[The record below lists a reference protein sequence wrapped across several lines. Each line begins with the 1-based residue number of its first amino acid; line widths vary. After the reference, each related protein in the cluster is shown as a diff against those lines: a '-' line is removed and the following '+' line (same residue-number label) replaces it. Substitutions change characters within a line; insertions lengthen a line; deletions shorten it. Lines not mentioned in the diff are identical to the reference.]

1 MEEMK
6 KSLNSESK
14 VPSNGKWADFEAV
27 ARASVGVFPGF
38 ALAPLLVP
46 SQSWVPPEGVVTSCP
61 LEKTKPSKIV
71 VVEPSMRR
79 ETFWRSAFL
88 QSLAVMTC

>member
-6 KSLNSESK
+6 KSSNPTSK

-27 ARASVGVFPGF
+27 SRASVGVFPGF

-46 SQSWVPPEGVVTSCP
+46 SHLWVPPEGVVTSCP
-61 LEKTKPSKIV
+61 RDKTEPSKIV
-71 VVEPSMRR
+71 VVEPSIRR

-88 QSLAVMTC
+88 QSLAVMIC